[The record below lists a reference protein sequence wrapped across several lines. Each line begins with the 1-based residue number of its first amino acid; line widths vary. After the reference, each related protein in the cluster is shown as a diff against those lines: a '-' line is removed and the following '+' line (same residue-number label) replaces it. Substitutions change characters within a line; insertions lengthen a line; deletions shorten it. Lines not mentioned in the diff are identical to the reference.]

1 MDKKK
6 INIPTPLWFIV
17 SAAIIIFFCPKEG
30 QFRYSYVEGKPWKY
44 GLLTASFDFPVYKT
58 EHQIEWER
66 DSLLA
71 DYQPYYTTDPSVGRS
86 AVSEFEKRAEVN
98 KTPEEYR
105 RYVKEKLTEL
115 YGAGI
120 ISPEDYDKIDNT
132 RSKQLRLLGKSNIAI
147 ARYVDSFYTPK
158 SAYEKIM
165 NDMDA
170 DMDANVIHH
179 LNLNNFLYS
188 NILYDD
194 DKSTKAK
201 DELLSQISPA
211 QGMVQS
217 GEKIID
223 RGELVTSRTFMILNS
238 LKKVTE
244 ETAGSKTQQGWLLLG
259 ESLLVLVFI
268 LALMAYL
275 RSFRPREYY
284 NLKNVS
290 FILLMITVFCVLTG
304 IAVNYGLFNIYI
316 IPYAIPTI
324 MIRTF
329 IDSRTAI
336 TAHIITALICSF
348 MAPFP
353 AEFLTLQIAVGYI
366 CIFSLKDLSERS
378 QLIKSSFYILL
389 AYVVVYIGY
398 VLTLKAGFSQDKGFD
413 SAREHWL
420 MLLNFGI
427 NFIFVMFTYLLVYI
441 NEKVFGFISGVSMI
455 ELSNTNKPLLQ
466 KFSEVAP
473 GTFQHSIQVS
483 NLAAAVALKLG
494 ANASLVR
501 TGALYH
507 DIGKMTNPMFFT
519 ENQAPGMNPHAG
531 LSHKESARIIIGHV
545 EEGVKI
551 ARKYNLPEQ
560 IIAFIVTH
568 HGTGITKYFY
578 NSYKNERPNEEVN
591 VADFSYPG
599 PNPFSRETA
608 IVMMADT
615 LEAAS
620 HSLKEY
626 TEEFISDLVERLID
640 AQLNDGLL
648 KNTPVTFKDIET
660 AKTVF
665 KEKLMTIYHTRIA
678 YPELKKPVE
687 EHKPE
692 VETEEK
698 RRK

>member
-1 MDKKK
+1 MDADKNKK
-6 INIPTPLWFIV
+6 ISIPMPLLFV
-17 SAAIIIFFCPKEG
+17 VAAAVIIFFFPREG
-30 QFRYSYVEGKPWKY
+30 KFMYSYMEGKPWKY

-58 EHQIEWER
+58 EHLIEWER

-71 DYQPYYTTDPSVGRS
+71 GYQPYYTTDPAVEAN
-86 AVSEFEKRAEVN
+86 AVSEFEKHVETN
-98 KTPEEYR
+98 KITDEYR
-105 RYVKEKLTEL
+105 RYVIGKLTEL
-115 YGAGI
+115 YAAGI
-120 ISPEDYDKIDNT
+120 ISPEDFDKINNT
-132 RSKQLRLLGKSNIAI
+132 RSKQLRLLGKSNIAV
-147 ARYVDSFYTPK
+147 ARNIDSFFTPK
-158 SAYEKIM
+158 SAYEKII
-165 NDMDA
+165 NDIGVNL
-170 DMDANVIHH
+170 DANVIHN
-179 LNLNNFLYS
+179 LNLNGFLYS

-201 DELLSQISPA
+201 DELMSKISPA

-223 RGELVTSRTFMILNS
+223 RGELVTPRTFMILNS

-244 ETAGSKTQQGWLLLG
+244 ETADSKIQQGWLILG
-259 ESLLVLVFI
+259 ESLLTLVFI
-268 LALMAYL
+268 FSLMIYL
-275 RSFRPREYY
+275 RLFRPREYH
-284 NLKNVS
+284 NRKNVS
-290 FILLMITVFCVLTG
+290 FILLMITSFCVLTG
-304 IAVNYGLFNIYI
+304 ITVNYGLFSIYI

-329 IDSRTAI
+329 IDSRTAM
-336 TAHIITALICSF
+336 TTHAITALICSF

-353 AEFLTLQIAVGYI
+353 AEFLTLQIAAGYI

-378 QLIKSSFYILL
+378 QLIKSSFFILL
-389 AYVVVYIGY
+389 TYVVAYIGY

-427 NFIFVMFTYLLVYI
+427 NFIFVMFTYLLVYMC
-441 NEKVFGFISGVSMI
+441 EKAFGFISGVSMI

-466 KFSEVAP
+466 KFSEAAP

-483 NLAAAVALKLG
+483 NMASAVALKLG

-507 DIGKMTNPMFFT
+507 DIGKMTNPVFFT

-531 LSHKESARIIIGHV
+531 LSYKESARIIISHV

-568 HGTGITKYFY
+568 HGTGIAKFFY
-578 NSYKNERPNEEVN
+578 NSYKNEHPDEEVST
-591 VADFSYPG
+591 ADFSYPG

-608 IVMMADT
+608 ILMMADT

-626 TEEFISDLVERLID
+626 TEDSISALVDRLID

-648 KNTPVTFKDIET
+648 KNAPITFRDVEI
-660 AKTVF
+660 AKAIF

-678 YPELKKPVE
+678 YPELKKT
-687 EHKPE
+687 
-692 VETEEK
+692 ETSDADK
-698 RRK
+698 KTT